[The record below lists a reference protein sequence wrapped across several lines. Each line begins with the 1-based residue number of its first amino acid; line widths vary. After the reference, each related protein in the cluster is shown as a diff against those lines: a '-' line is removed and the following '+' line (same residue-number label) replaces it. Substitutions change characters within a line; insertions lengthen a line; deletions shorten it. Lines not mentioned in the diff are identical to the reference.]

1 MSKAMEAVSAARR
14 NLVLDQPFFGVL
26 SLRLDLVEDKTVRTL
41 ETDGRKLWFNPEY
54 VATLSK
60 HELQGVVAHEVLHCA
75 NGHVWRMEN
84 RSGKLW
90 NNACDYVVNQIV
102 LDAGMM
108 LPQGALDGT
117 PYKGMSAEEVYEH
130 LNLQPPSSQ
139 QPESTPDE
147 EEGGSGDENE
157 TGAGQPQQQD
167 DAEDGDGTDSQPG
180 PGPGNGEGDDEGDG
194 DGQDGDG
201 SQENSGS
208 GDGGQGE
215 SQGNNQP
222 PPDGSECGQIRPCA
236 DDAQP
241 ELQADWSAAVLNA
254 AKRAESMGRL
264 PAGLER
270 LMEDIKNPPQDWRAI
285 LRRFVQQNA
294 TSDYSWRQPNT
305 RYMYAGLYMPALRS
319 ESMPPMV
326 VAVDTSGSIDD
337 LTLNQFTREIDS
349 IVGDLQP
356 EMVYVVYCDAEIHGV
371 DTFERGE
378 PITLNP
384 KGFCGTDFRPVFDWV
399 EEEGLQPS
407 CLVYLTDLYG
417 DFPPNPPAYPVMWGA
432 TSDYIPPWG
441 ESVRVRCY

>member
-1 MSKAMEAVSAARR
+1 MSEAMQAISAARR

-26 SLRLDLVEDKTVRTL
+26 SLKLDLVESRGVPTL
-41 ETDGRKLWFNPEY
+41 RTDGRKLWFNPEY
-54 VATLSK
+54 VNALSK

-84 RSGKLW
+84 RDDKLW
-90 NNACDYVVNQIV
+90 NSACDYVVNPIV
-102 LDAGMM
+102 LDAGML
-108 LPQGALDGT
+108 LPQGMLDGT
-117 PYKGMSAEEVYEH
+117 PYKGMSAEEVYER
-130 LNLQPPSSQ
+130 LCQQPLSPQ
-139 QPESTPDE
+139 QPESTPDD
-147 EEGGSGDENE
+147 EEGEGEGEDDS
-157 TGAGQPQQQD
+157 GAGEPQQQD
-167 DAEDGDGTDSQPG
+167 DADA
-180 PGPGNGEGDDEGDG
+180 GDDSDSETVPDG
-194 DGQDGDG
+194 
-201 SQENSGS
+201 

-215 SQGNNQP
+215 SQGNDQAP
-222 PPDGSECGQIRPCA
+222 PNGSECGQITPCP

-264 PAGLER
+264 PVGLER
-270 LMEDIKNPPQDWRAI
+270 LVEEIKNPPQGWRAI

-294 TSDYSWRQPNT
+294 ACDYSWRQPNA

-337 LTLNQFTREIDS
+337 LTLSQFSREIDS
-349 IVGDLQP
+349 IVGDMQP
-356 EMVYVVYCDAEIHGV
+356 ERVYVVYCDAQIHGV

-378 PITLNP
+378 PITLSP
-384 KGFCGTDFRPVFDWV
+384 KGFGGTDFRPVFEWV
-399 EEEGLQPS
+399 EEEGMSPS

-417 DFPPNPPAYPVMWGA
+417 DFPANSPSYPVMWGA
-432 TSDYIPPWG
+432 TSDYTPPWG